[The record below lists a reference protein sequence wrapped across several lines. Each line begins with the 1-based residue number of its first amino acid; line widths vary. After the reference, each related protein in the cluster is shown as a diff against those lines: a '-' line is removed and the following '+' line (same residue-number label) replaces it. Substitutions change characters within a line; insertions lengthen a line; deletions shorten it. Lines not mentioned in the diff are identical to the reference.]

1 MTTIERLWEDFE
13 LPIKDALHYA
23 DGCSY
28 DVALDSAA
36 PGGFSVLSP
45 FELDEMLEGDPSW
58 VSAVD
63 GLAAA
68 DLGGKGFLWGGEG
81 SYGSEG
87 FIARLTADRELIW
100 AMFFAESN
108 PFDRIQLSGNVATFS
123 STSGFE
129 ITVDID
135 NPRAPAPPER

>member
-1 MTTIERLWEDFE
+1 MTTIERLWEEFE

-23 DGCSY
+23 DGRSY

-36 PGGFSVLSP
+36 PSGFSVLSP
-45 FELDEMLEGDPSW
+45 FELDEMLDDDPSW

-68 DLGGKGFLWGGEG
+68 DLGEKGLLWGGEG

-87 FIARLTADRELIW
+87 FIARLTADRALIW
-100 AMFFAESN
+100 AMFFTESN
-108 PFDRIQLSGNVATFS
+108 PFDRIQLSGNVATLS

-135 NPRAPAPPER
+135 DPRTPPPPER